1 MRHTAPGRRKKR
13 RHNPLESFSKF
24 LDQASTFLANR
35 KGLLPLTGIL
45 LILLNFLLHF
55 VAAGW
60 VVESNAFL
68 HLGLII
74 AIIGIMVAWA
84 L

>member
-1 MRHTAPGRRKKR
+1 
-13 RHNPLESFSKF
+13 LESFSKF

-45 LILLNFLLHF
+45 LILLNFLLQF

-60 VVESNAFL
+60 VIESNALL

>member
-1 MRHTAPGRRKKR
+1 MSHIAPVQKKKG
-13 RHNPLESFSKF
+13 RHNHLESFSKF

-45 LILLNFLLHF
+45 LILLNFVLQF